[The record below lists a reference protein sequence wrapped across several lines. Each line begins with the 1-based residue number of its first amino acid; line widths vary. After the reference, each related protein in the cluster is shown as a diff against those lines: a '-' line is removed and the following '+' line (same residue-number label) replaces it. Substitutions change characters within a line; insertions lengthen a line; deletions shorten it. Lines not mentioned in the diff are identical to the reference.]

1 MTDMTYDFDTT
12 PSRRHTCCDKYDRCT
27 ELFGRED
34 VIPMWIADMDFEIA
48 PFITDAI
55 IRRAEHKLYGY
66 EFRDDAYNNAIKGW
80 LFRRNGWKVESDWL
94 RFSPGIVA
102 GFSFA
107 IRALSKEGDG
117 VVVQPPIYPPF
128 LAQTRLNGRRI
139 IENPLRRTEDSFEI
153 DFEHLDRCLADARIL
168 LMCNP
173 HNPTGRVFT
182 RAELE
187 KVAELCRKHDV
198 YIISDEIHSDLVFK
212 PNKHLHIASLNED
225 AASRTVTFLA
235 PSKTFN
241 IAGLSTSVG
250 VIPNPELRARFD
262 AEFDKTHAGQGNT
275 FGRVALQAA
284 YAEGDQ
290 WLDQVLD
297 YIKGNIDYMHSFIA
311 DNMPAIKTFRTEG
324 TYLLW
329 LDFSALGMSHEQL
342 MHWLADSAH
351 LGLND
356 GAEFG
361 TQGVCCARLNA
372 ATSHAVCRKAMQQLL
387 EAYRA
392 L

>member
-1 MTDMTYDFDTT
+1 MTYDFDST
-12 PSRRHTCCDKYDRCT
+12 PCRTHTCCDKYDRCT

-55 IRRAEHKLYGY
+55 IHRAGHKLYGY
-66 EFRDDAYNNAIKGW
+66 EFRDEAYNKAIKDW
-80 LFRRNGWKVESDWL
+80 LLRRNGWAVESEWL

-107 IRALSKEGDG
+107 IRALSEEGDG

-128 LAQTRLNGRRI
+128 LMQTRLNGRRV
-139 IENPLRRTEDSFEI
+139 IENPLRRTENGFEI
-153 DFEHLDRCLADARIL
+153 DFEHLDSCLTQARIL

-173 HNPTGRVFT
+173 HNPAGRVFT
-182 RAELE
+182 RTELE
-187 KVAELCRKHDV
+187 KVAQLCRRHGV

-212 PNKHLHIASLNED
+212 PYKHIHIASLSDD

-250 VIPNPELRARFD
+250 IIPNPELRARFD

-284 YAEGDQ
+284 YTQGDQ
-290 WLDQVLD
+290 WLDQVLE
-297 YIKGNIDYMHSFIA
+297 YIKGNIEYMCSFITE
-311 DNMPAIKTFRTEG
+311 NMPKIKTLPPEG

-329 LDFSALGMSHEQL
+329 LDFTALGMSHEQL
-342 MHWLADSAH
+342 MRWLADNAR

-361 TQGVCCARLNA
+361 SQGLCHARLNA
-372 ATSHAVCRKAMQQLL
+372 ATSRDTCRKAMQQLL
-387 EAYRA
+387 EAYKA